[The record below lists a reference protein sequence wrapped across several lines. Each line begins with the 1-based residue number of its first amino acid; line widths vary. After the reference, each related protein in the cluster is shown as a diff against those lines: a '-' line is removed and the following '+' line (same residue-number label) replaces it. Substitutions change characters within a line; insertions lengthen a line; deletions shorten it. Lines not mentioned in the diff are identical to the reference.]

1 MKIRLFIILLFIL
14 PSLVDAQLS
23 TSSPYS
29 RFGIG
34 QMTSTNFSHLQYM
47 GNLGASFKD
56 AYLSNITNPAS
67 LASLRATAVD
77 ISIFSNFS
85 TLNDGTNKNTSFN
98 GNLEYISLAFPTKNP
113 YNQLFEES
121 SSDFS
126 HGMAFTLM
134 PHSIVGYDIISTSEV
149 PNVGSVSEVS
159 VGSGGTNKFIIS
171 NGVRYK
177 KFSAGLNLG
186 YVFGKIKYSQD
197 VFFSELS
204 NTYSIDYENN
214 YSLSGFIW
222 NLGLQYTLILNKSA
236 LKTIKG
242 AAPKTLN
249 FGLTYGSNT
258 SINTNSNEINLNAQV
273 INNFVF
279 IDTVSVTEN
288 VAGKG
293 TLPGE
298 MNLGFHYSN
307 GSKLTLGANYRMT
320 FWDNYKNDASP
331 NDELSNTS
339 MLTFGGFYR
348 PNYKSIDKYYQRVYY
363 RFGFHYGNNPISI
376 ENKRVNDYGASLGF
390 GLPFV
395 FQKKLSHANI
405 GFSYGKR
412 GSGTAIEEN
421 IVRISFGFTFND
433 DEWFIKRKY
442 N

>member
-34 QMTSTNFSHLQYM
+34 QMTSTNFNHLQHM
-47 GNLGASFKD
+47 GNLGASFRD
-56 AYLSNITNPAS
+56 PYLSNITNPAS

-85 TLNDGTNKNTSFN
+85 TLNDGTNTNTSFN
-98 GNLEYISLAFPTKNP
+98 GNLEYLSLAFPTKNP
-113 YNQLFEES
+113 YNQLFDES

-134 PHSIVGYDIISTSEV
+134 PHSIVGYDLITSSDL
-149 PNVGSVSEVS
+149 PDVGTVSEVS

-177 KFSAGLNLG
+177 DFSAGLNLG

-197 VFFSELS
+197 ILFGELS

-222 NLGLQYTLILNKSA
+222 NLGLQYSLLLNHSE
-236 LKTIKG
+236 LKANKG
-242 AAPKTLN
+242 AEAKTLN

-258 SINTNSNEINLNAQV
+258 SINTSSNEINLNTQV

-279 IDTVSVTEN
+279 VDTVSVTEN
-288 VAGKG
+288 VMGKG

-298 MNLGFHYSN
+298 MNLGLHYSN
-307 GSKLTLGANYRMT
+307 GNKLTLGANYRMT
-320 FWDNYKNDASP
+320 FWDSYKNDASP
-331 NDELSNTS
+331 NDELSSTN

-376 ENKRVNDYGASLGF
+376 ENKRVKDYGISLGF

-395 FQKKLSHANI
+395 FQKKISHANI

-421 IVRISFGFTFND
+421 IVRMSFGFTFND